1 MWRADLEA
9 ARGALE
15 EQGAWFGE
23 GAVGA
28 EDAAALREE
37 ILRAHGA
44 GLLTQSGNKL
54 AVRGADGHRGGVVM
68 EKPGILE
75 ADVIVDGEEAMPQ
88 VLERCPTL
96 ARLLRGEAGLRHAVN
111 AAWPELALD
120 RLEQAKVA
128 VNVGPRDGG
137 PGGAFPFHFDV
148 SSSKDARRQLTALL
162 YLNPDWQDGDG
173 GEVELLPFPFP
184 DLLVAP
190 VDRRL
195 VLFSSNTT
203 MHRVRPFRGAQ
214 SRVVINLWFDGSLEV
229 PFPPPLPDDGGYDG
243 RALRIVRVLRRQ
255 PLELRAFCKVWYRD
269 AIGDSLREA
278 FLPCGALD
286 AAVELHRAEAAE
298 VERRI
303 APATLAALRECVPLE
318 CQAERVD
325 VGALLL
331 DGFDP

>member
-1 MWRADLEA
+1 MWQADLQD

-15 EQGAWFGE
+15 EQGVWFGE

-37 ILRAHGA
+37 ILRVHGA

-54 AVRGADGHRGGVVM
+54 AVRGADGQRGGVVM

-75 ADVIVDGEEAMPQ
+75 ADVIVGGEEAMPE

-96 ARLLRGEAGLRHAVN
+96 ARLLRGEAELRRAVN
-111 AAWPELALD
+111 AARPELALE

-128 VNVGPRDGG
+128 VNVGPGGGG

-148 SSSKDARRQLTALL
+148 SSSKEARRQLTALL
-162 YLNPDWQDGDG
+162 YLNPDWQDDDG

-195 VLFSSNTT
+195 VVFSSNTT

-214 SRVVINLWFDGSLEV
+214 SRVVINLWFDGSQEV
-229 PFPPPLPDDGGYDG
+229 PFPPPLPAGCYDD
-243 RALRIVRVLRRQ
+243 RALRVVRVLRRQ
-255 PLELRAFCKVWYRD
+255 PMELRAFCKVWYQD
-269 AIGDSLREA
+269 AIAASLREA
-278 FLPCGALD
+278 FAPSKELD
-286 AAVELHRAEAAE
+286 AAVELHRVEAAE

-303 APATLAALRECVPLE
+303 APATLAALRECLPLE
-318 CQAERVD
+318 CQAESVD
-325 VGALLL
+325 VGSLL
-331 DGFDP
+331 DGFDL